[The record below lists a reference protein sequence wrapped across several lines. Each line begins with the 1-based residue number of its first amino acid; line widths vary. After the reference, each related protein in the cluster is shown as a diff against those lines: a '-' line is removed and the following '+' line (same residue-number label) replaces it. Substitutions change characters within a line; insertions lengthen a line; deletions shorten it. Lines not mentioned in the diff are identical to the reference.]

1 VVAATA
7 AVLRAR
13 VSVGR
18 ADLPTLLAVG
28 LLDTAGNAL
37 FPVASTESLL
47 SVAARSPA

>member
-1 VVAATA
+1 MVAATA

-37 FPVASTESLL
+37 FPVASTETLL